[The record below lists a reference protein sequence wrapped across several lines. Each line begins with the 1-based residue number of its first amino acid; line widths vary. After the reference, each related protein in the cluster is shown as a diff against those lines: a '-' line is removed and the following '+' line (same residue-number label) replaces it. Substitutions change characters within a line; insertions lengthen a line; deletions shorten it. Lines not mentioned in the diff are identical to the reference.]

1 MDIRTDFQS
10 LQHVSGE
17 AAVNRSERP
26 SEVAGATN
34 SSAAS
39 ADEAHL
45 SSAAKMATQ
54 TGALPDVRAEKVA
67 GVQAA
72 LAAGTYNVSS
82 SEVAGKLIDHML
94 GNRD

>member
-10 LQHVSGE
+10 LQHVSGD
-17 AAVNRSERP
+17 AAVARSERA
-26 SEVAGATN
+26 SEVAGSTN
-34 SSAAS
+34 NPAPP

-45 SSAAKMATQ
+45 SSAAKMVTQ
-54 TGALPDVRAEKVA
+54 TGSLPDVRAEKVA
-67 GVQAA
+67 SVQAA

>member
-10 LQHVSGE
+10 LQRVSGE
-17 AAVNRSERP
+17 GSVARSDRAP
-26 SEVAGATN
+26 EVAGPTN
-34 SSAAS
+34 SSAGS
-39 ADEAHL
+39 TDEAHL
-45 SSAAKMATQ
+45 SSVAKMATQ
-54 TGALPDVRAEKVA
+54 TGSLPDVRADKVA

-82 SEVAGKLIDHML
+82 SEVAGKLIEHML

>member
-1 MDIRTDFQS
+1 MDIRTDFQN
-10 LQHVSGE
+10 LQRISGE
-17 AAVNRSERP
+17 AAVPRSERAAG
-26 SEVAGATN
+26 VAGSTN
-34 SSAAS
+34 SSAPS
-39 ADEAHL
+39 SDEAHL

-54 TGALPDVRAEKVA
+54 TGSLPDVRADKVA

-94 GNRD
+94 GNQD